1 MLLAYTQN
9 AHSNQNLF
17 TILPIGNNS
26 TTETFSFGKPMIVMP
41 LFADQFDNGQRV
53 AEKGLGLRMEPYSFT
68 EAQLLA
74 GMDRLLHDAE
84 LNRKLQAAATR
95 IAQSNSKDKACV
107 RMERLV
113 EEIDNFHFT
122 L

>member
-1 MLLAYTQN
+1 M
-9 AHSNQNLF
+9 
-17 TILPIGNNS
+17 PVGNNS

-68 EAQLLA
+68 EAQLLE

-95 IAQSNSKDKACV
+95 IAQSNSKDKACQ
-107 RMERLV
+107 RMEQLV
-113 EEIDNFHFT
+113 EEFRGNN
-122 L
+122 